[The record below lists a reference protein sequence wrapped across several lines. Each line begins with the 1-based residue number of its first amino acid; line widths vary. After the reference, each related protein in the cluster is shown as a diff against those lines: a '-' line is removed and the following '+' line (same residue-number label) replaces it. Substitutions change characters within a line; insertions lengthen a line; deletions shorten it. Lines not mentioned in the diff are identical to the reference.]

1 MKKINTI
8 VTVLVAIL
16 VIAVSFAGGIA
27 TERAIE
33 NEINFNTYCEKGT
46 IVQKIEDE
54 YLLLMDNGH
63 YFSFYSDE
71 TFSDN
76 TVVTVTF
83 DYGET
88 DKIEDDIIIAVSIN
102 LYEMAESLFTEWLFP

>member
-1 MKKINTI
+1 MKKNNTI
-8 VTVLVAIL
+8 IIAIIAGILIASVSLVGGFI
-16 VIAVSFAGGIA
+16 IHKAV
-27 TERAIE
+27 EKQ
-33 NEINFNTYCEKGT
+33 NNINFNTYCEKGT

-88 DKIEDDIIIAVSIN
+88 DKIEDDIIIAVSVD
-102 LYEMAESLFTEWLFP
+102 LYEMAESLFTE